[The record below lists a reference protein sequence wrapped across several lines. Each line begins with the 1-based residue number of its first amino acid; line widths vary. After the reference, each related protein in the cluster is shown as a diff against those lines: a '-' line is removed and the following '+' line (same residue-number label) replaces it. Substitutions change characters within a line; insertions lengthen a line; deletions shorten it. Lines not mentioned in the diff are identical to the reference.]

1 MLNSISRFALILAC
15 LASLVCWQ
23 PARAGDAKSPGELA
37 ESFPGISEDDI
48 HESPVPGLYEL
59 TLGPQVAYVSED
71 GRYLIK
77 GEVIDLQGNVNLT
90 EARRVDARH
99 AILSGLDPQD
109 MIVFSP
115 ADPASKRYTVTVFTD
130 IDCGYCR
137 SFHRNIQRIT
147 DLGIEVQYLMFP
159 RSGPGSVAWQKA
171 ADVWCAEDR
180 GAALTSAKNDKAFP
194 SRKCD
199 ASQVTEQYELGQT
212 LGLRGTPAV
221 ISERGDYLGGFL
233 TPDLLLKQL
242 EVAAASKPG
251 SH

>member
-1 MLNSISRFALILAC
+1 MLKSISQLLFILF
-15 LASLVCWQ
+15 SLGSVLCWQ
-23 PARAGDAKSPGELA
+23 PVQAAGTKSAKELA

-48 HESPVPGLYEL
+48 QESPVSGLYEL

-90 EARRVDARH
+90 EARRVDARRD
-99 AILSGLDPQD
+99 ILSGLDPQN

-115 ADPASKRYTVTVFTD
+115 AAPVKKRFTVTIFTD

-137 SFHRNIQRIT
+137 SFHRKIKQVT
-147 DLGIEVQYLMFP
+147 DLGIEVHYLMYP

-180 GAALTSAKNDKAFP
+180 GAALTLAKNETAFP
-194 SRKCD
+194 VRKCD
-199 ASQVTEQYELGQT
+199 ASQVTEQYELGQM

-221 ISERGDYLGGFL
+221 ISERGDYLGGYL
-233 TPDLLLKQL
+233 TPEALLEQL
-242 EVAAASKPG
+242 QVAAASPPG
-251 SH
+251 TH